1 MKRTLPWLALALAA
15 AGFGA
20 AVWRLLDLRF
30 SAGDVYP
37 PASSFRAD
45 PLGARAY
52 HDSLAQLPGRKVS
65 RLLEPVHRLGNGADT
80 TLFLLGCDAENEDW
94 PGAKIATELDDF
106 LAQGGRVVVTF
117 RDETGATVSAPS
129 PSRAMR
135 GRTAPGTTNV
145 LQHFRFT
152 LADHWHLDFTEA
164 PPLTGTNGLPLP
176 YPVVADNGLPAGLPR
191 ELRWRSGRRFAQL
204 STNWQTLHSDTNGAV
219 LATRAI
225 GKGRLVVGTGSWFHS
240 NEALRA
246 EREAALLAWL
256 PGTNTRLV
264 FDETHLGTELS
275 PGIMTLARRYR
286 LHGLGL
292 GLLILAG
299 LFVWQQSTSL
309 VPRRAAAPAGDD
321 SRAAHDS
328 ATGFVN
334 LLRRALPPGELIP
347 HSFAAWHESVGRS
360 RPDLAPRI
368 ATMQDLVNLEAAKPP
383 KARNPP
389 EVYRRLTA
397 ILNRR

>member
-52 HDSLAQLPGRKVS
+52 HDSLAQLPGRTVS
-65 RLLEPVHRLGNGADT
+65 RLLEPVHRVGNGADT
-80 TLFLLGCDAENEDW
+80 TLFLLGCDADNDDW
-94 PGAKIATELDDF
+94 PGAKIAAELDDF

-117 RDETGATVSAPS
+117 TDETGTTSPTQAPRR
-129 PSRAMR
+129 PPA

-145 LQHFRFT
+145 FQFSHFT
-152 LADHWHLDFTEA
+152 LADHWRLDFTHA
-164 PPLTGTNGLPLP
+164 PPLTGTNGQPLP
-176 YPVVADNGLPAGLPR
+176 YPVVADSGVPAGLPR
-191 ELRWRSGRRFAQL
+191 ELRWRSNRRLTAL

-225 GKGRLVVGTGSWFHS
+225 GKGRLVVATGAWFHS

-264 FDETHLGTELS
+264 FDETHLGTELN

-292 GLLILAG
+292 GLLMLAG

-309 VPRRAAAPAGDD
+309 VPRRAATPAADDAP
-321 SRAAHDS
+321 AAHDS

-334 LLRRALPPGELIP
+334 LLRRALPPSELIS
-347 HSFAAWHESVGRS
+347 HSFAAWLDSVGRS

-368 ATMQDLVNLEAAKPP
+368 ASMQDIVNLESAKPP
-383 KARNPP
+383 KERNPL
-389 EVYRRLTA
+389 EAYRRLTA